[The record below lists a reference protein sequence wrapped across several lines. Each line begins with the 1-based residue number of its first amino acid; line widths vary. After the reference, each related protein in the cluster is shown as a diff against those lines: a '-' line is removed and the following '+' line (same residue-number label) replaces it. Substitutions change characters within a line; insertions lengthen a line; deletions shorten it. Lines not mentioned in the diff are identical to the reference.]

1 MMKKLPI
8 YLLILTLFSCGGDP
22 ETSKATRDLEITY
35 EIDTVMV
42 DPGDHFFFLN
52 WGLGIA
58 DVSADKKMLFNLNP
72 QTFLLEIVDLD
83 ALALKETVQLEKEG
97 PNGVGGGFISKLQV
111 LDNGNLLLFDFQK
124 IFEITPKGELVR
136 SYEFDK
142 SKLSGYDFGETDEV
156 ETMGIFSPDGKR
168 FIGQL
173 TDEDFKKP
181 AKGLAFVDT
190 ETMEIQVEETDAIS
204 KLDEYRI
211 MFEMGGNSMMS
222 TGEQVFMDV
231 IDGDF
236 VFSNTGFNEI
246 YVYDFDAD
254 SLIHHQYQAQLSS
267 NERILDYPQRVES
280 REALMEV
287 MKQKNEQVRFGPLIP
302 QPEKNLIWRLT
313 KDKDRMIADSV
324 IYKNVVTVFDSDYQM
339 LHEEVVEKFPGSNM
353 SFFKDGMLYAY
364 INLDDEMAF
373 VRVKPSISE

>member
-1 MMKKLPI
+1 MKKLPI

-231 IDGDF
+231 IAGDF
-236 VFSNTGFNEI
+236 VISNTGFNEI

-254 SLIHHQYQAQLSS
+254 SLIHYQYQAQLSS

-287 MKQKNEQVRFGPLIP
+287 MKEKNEQVRFGPLIP
-302 QPEKNLIWRLT
+302 QPDKNLIWRLT

>member
-22 ETSKATRDLEITY
+22 EASKATRDLEITF

-83 ALALKETVQLEKEG
+83 ALALRETVQLEKEG

-111 LDNGNLLLFDFQK
+111 LDNGNLLLYDFQK
-124 IFEITPKGELVR
+124 IFEITQKGELVR

-142 SKLSGYDFGETDEV
+142 SKLSGYDFGETDDV
-156 ETMGIFSPDGKR
+156 ETMGIFSPDRKR

-204 KLDEYRI
+204 KLDEYRV
-211 MFEMGGNSMMS
+211 MFEMDGNSMMS

-254 SLIHHQYQAQLSS
+254 SLIQHQYQAQLSS

-287 MKQKNEQVRFGPLIP
+287 MKEKNEQVRFGPLIP
-302 QPEKNLIWRLT
+302 QPEKT
-313 KDKDRMIADSV
+313 
-324 IYKNVVTVFDSDYQM
+324 
-339 LHEEVVEKFPGSNM
+339 
-353 SFFKDGMLYAY
+353 
-364 INLDDEMAF
+364 
-373 VRVKPSISE
+373 

>member
-1 MMKKLPI
+1 MKKLSI

-111 LDNGNLLLFDFQK
+111 LDSGNLLLFDFQK

-156 ETMGIFSPDGKR
+156 ETIGIFSPDGKR

-231 IDGDF
+231 IAGDF

-254 SLIHHQYQAQLSS
+254 SLIHYQYQAQLSS

-287 MKQKNEQVRFGPLIP
+287 MKEKNEQVRFGPLIP
-302 QPEKNLIWRLT
+302 QPDKNLIWRLT

>member
-1 MMKKLPI
+1 MKKLPI

-181 AKGLAFVDT
+181 AKGLAFVNT

-231 IDGDF
+231 IAGDF

-254 SLIHHQYQAQLSS
+254 SLIHYQYQAQLSS

-287 MKQKNEQVRFGPLIP
+287 MKEKNEQVRFGPLIP
-302 QPEKNLIWRLT
+302 QPDKNLIWRLT

-353 SFFKDGMLYAY
+353 SFFKNGMLYAY

>member
-1 MMKKLPI
+1 MKKLPI

-181 AKGLAFVDT
+181 AKGLAFVNT

-231 IDGDF
+231 IAGDF

-254 SLIHHQYQAQLSS
+254 SLIHYQYQAQLSS

-287 MKQKNEQVRFGPLIP
+287 MKEKNEQVRFGPLIP
-302 QPEKNLIWRLT
+302 QPDKNLIWRLT

>member
-1 MMKKLPI
+1 MKKLPI

-181 AKGLAFVDT
+181 AKGLAFVNT

-231 IDGDF
+231 VAGDF

-254 SLIHHQYQAQLSS
+254 SLIHYQYQAQLSS

-287 MKQKNEQVRFGPLIP
+287 MKEKNEQVRFGPLIP
-302 QPEKNLIWRLT
+302 QPDKNLIWRLT

-353 SFFKDGMLYAY
+353 SFFKNGMLYAY

>member
-1 MMKKLPI
+1 MMKKLSI

-111 LDNGNLLLFDFQK
+111 LDSGNLLLFDFQK

-156 ETMGIFSPDGKR
+156 ETIGIFSPDGKR

-231 IDGDF
+231 IAGDF

-254 SLIHHQYQAQLSS
+254 SLIHYQYQAQLSS

-287 MKQKNEQVRFGPLIP
+287 MKEKNEQVRFGPLIP
-302 QPEKNLIWRLT
+302 QPDKNLIWRLT